1 MQFNKIHFIIHI
13 FKKQVYLYLISKK
26 YTNMKKYKNFIINNF
41 HSNKNF
47 AILTNYSVEYISQYS
62 A

>member
-1 MQFNKIHFIIHI
+1 
-13 FKKQVYLYLISKK
+13 
-26 YTNMKKYKNFIINNF
+26 MKKYKNFIINNF